1 MAEVEEEISGDIVV
15 PLSDEKTGMSIT
27 LSNAGAREWIQKKRA
42 SVRPWT
48 EFLKTSQFSRP
59 KGVKEVTTRVVANI
73 ETYQSNYLFVFV
85 GLLVYC
91 LITSPL
97 LIVALVVLFGACYW
111 IRVKNESKKLS
122 LLGYEFTL
130 FQQYGA
136 VALLSFPLFFVAGA
150 TSAVFWVIGA
160 SFFFIMLHAVMF
172 EPIAEQDDEEITMEE
187 VSFGQ

>member
-15 PLSDEKTGMSIT
+15 PETEEKPGMSIT

-48 EFLKTSQFSRP
+48 EFLKTSQFSKP
-59 KGVKEVTTRVVANI
+59 KSVKEVTSRVVSNI

-91 LITSPL
+91 LLTSPL

-111 IRVKNESKKLS
+111 IRVRNDSKKLA
-122 LLGYEFTL
+122 LFGYEFTV
-130 FQQYGA
+130 FQQYG
-136 VALLSFPLFFVAGA
+136 VVGLLSFPLFYIAGA

-172 EPIAEQDDEEITMEE
+172 EPLGERDDDEITMEE
-187 VSFGQ
+187 V

>member
-1 MAEVEEEISGDIVV
+1 MAEEEVTGDIVV
-15 PLSDEKTGMSIT
+15 PISDEKTGMSIT

-48 EFLKTSQFSRP
+48 EFLKTKQFSKP
-59 KGVKEVTTRVVANI
+59 KGMKEVTTRVISNV

-97 LIVALVVLFGACYW
+97 LIFALVVLFGACYW
-111 IRVKNESKKLS
+111 IRVKNESKKLAVM
-122 LLGYEFTL
+122 GYEFTL
-130 FQQYGA
+130 FQQYG
-136 VALLSFPLFFVAGA
+136 VLALLSLPLFFISGA

-172 EPIAEQDDEEITMEE
+172 DPLPEGDPDEIIMEE
-187 VSFGQ
+187 V